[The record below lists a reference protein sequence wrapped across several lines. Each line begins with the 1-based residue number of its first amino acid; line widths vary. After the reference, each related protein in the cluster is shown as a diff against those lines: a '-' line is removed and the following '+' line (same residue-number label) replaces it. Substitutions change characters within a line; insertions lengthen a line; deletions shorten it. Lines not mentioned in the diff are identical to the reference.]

1 MYGNNYGGERS
12 PPVKEGD
19 EFDVRVEA
27 VGAKGDGIARKD
39 GFVLFV
45 PGTKAGDEVRI
56 KVTRVLP
63 KAGFAEKIG
72 DAEKKAAPQR
82 AEKPA
87 EPEFDPQP
95 ELDSEDFGEEPAEDS
110 ADDEEAPT
118 EEPAAEEAP
127 TEETP
132 SEEDSAEEDSAEED
146 PEKKD

>member
-118 EEPAAEEAP
+118 EE
-127 TEETP
+127 TP